1 MSVTQRD
8 TDVYICYFC
17 KISHDLISSSLVQF
31 FFFLGGG
38 GIIVSQIILF
48 IPYGGLVCVT
58 LLINN

>member
-31 FFFLGGG
+31 FFFGGG
-38 GIIVSQIILF
+38 GIIVFQIILF
-48 IPYGGLVCVT
+48 IPYGALVCVT
-58 LLINN
+58 ILINN

>member
-17 KISHDLISSSLVQF
+17 KISHDLISCSSVHF
-31 FFFLGGG
+31 FFGRE
-38 GIIVSQIILF
+38 IIVSQIILF
-48 IPYGGLVCVT
+48 IPYGGLVFVT

>member
-31 FFFLGGG
+31 FFFGGG

-58 LLINN
+58 LRINN

>member
-1 MSVTQRD
+1 MTQRD

-17 KISHDLISSSLVQF
+17 KISHDLMSSSSVH

-38 GIIVSQIILF
+38 EGIIVSQIILF

-58 LLINN
+58 LQINN

>member
-31 FFFLGGG
+31 FFFGGG
-38 GIIVSQIILF
+38 G
-48 IPYGGLVCVT
+48 
-58 LLINN
+58 NNCISDNFVYSLWWFSLCDHTNQ